1 MRLYSGDYIIILM
14 SSIVMEEAQKK
25 SYNKTVVTT
34 NLVQNNNKKVHKV
47 IEKKIQKFFLICG
60 SCFWCASYCDFYY
73 DYDNVLRSQDIITTQ
88 YASCPA
94 CGTDKAVESLPI
106 SFDKSDKHSTGVNYY

>member
-1 MRLYSGDYIIILM
+1 MRLYSADYIIILM

-25 SYNKTVVTT
+25 SYNKTVVTP
-34 NLVQNNNKKVHKV
+34 NLAQNNNQVHKV

-60 SCFWCASYCDFYY
+60 TCFWCASYCDFYY

-88 YASCPA
+88 YAGCPA
-94 CGTDKAVESLPI
+94 CGTDKSVESLPI
-106 SFDKSDKHSTGVNYY
+106 SFDKLDKHSTGVNYH

>member
-1 MRLYSGDYIIILM
+1 MRLYSADYIIILM

-25 SYNKTVVTT
+25 SYNKTVVTA
-34 NLVQNNNKKVHKV
+34 NLAQNNNKVHKV